1 MAAFL
6 LYVLKSAFC
15 LGVFY
20 VVFRAL
26 LSRSTFFRFNR
37 ITLLAGMCCCILL
50 PLLQFT
56 TNEGNVLNVPF
67 QTVQR
72 ALIEVSPSDIL
83 PRQLDGMLKGD
94 TQAAIIQSV
103 GASTSVS
110 VVNHIIYVSGLVY
123 LFGACSVL
131 LLFLVSTIRMLHLI
145 RGAEKRKFRAY
156 TLVLTKEPVG
166 SFSWGRTIVMSEKDY
181 GEHPDEI
188 LLHEQMHLRNYH
200 TLDLFFIQCFL
211 IFQWFNPAVWLL
223 RRELQEIHEYEADNG
238 VINTGI
244 DATRY
249 QLLLVKKAVGT
260 RLYSMAN
267 GFNHSKLKNRITMM
281 LKERTNGWARLKLLL
296 FVPVMVGALYAFGQ
310 PEVKEKLAQVVPEV
324 KQEPSMDYLELSGFL
339 RGESNEAFFRQFGSL
354 NAEGVLKERQCHKLL
369 MNARN
374 QLLFNGDRVTKET
387 LKASIVKALPD
398 NQKKM
403 MQKDGKRY
411 NQIIVFKCDRGSN
424 VDQVRQVLEITK
436 NAFEDI
442 RDSIAATSAD
452 KSKAYLDKVFPIY
465 VVETEMKITEN
476 SPVYADNDKIEGIGL
491 EVIFPDKTVKS
502 LKEFT
507 KAELDAWLKECSIE
521 LKKSEKLPHV
531 SMKIDDKN
539 CKMGA
544 IAVVKKALGK
554 VFPLT
559 PGSSLDKILI

>member
-6 LYVLKSAFC
+6 LYILKSAFC

-56 TNEGNVLNVPF
+56 TDEGNVFNVPF

-72 ALIEVSPSDIL
+72 ALIEVSPSGIL
-83 PRQLDGMLKGD
+83 PVQSDGMTEED

-103 GASTSVS
+103 EASTSVS
-110 VVNHIIYVSGLVY
+110 AVNHIIYVSGLVY

-131 LLFLVSTIRMLHLI
+131 LLFLLSTIRMLHLI

-166 SFSWGRTIVMSEKDY
+166 SFSWGRKIVMSEKDY

-296 FVPVMVGALYAFGQ
+296 FVPVMVGALYAFAQ

-324 KQEPSMDYLELSGFL
+324 QQEEVEDYVSLMK
-339 RGESNEAFFRQFGSL
+339 FFRREEEACSSL
-354 NAEGVLKERQCHKLL
+354 INGTRPPARVKERQVHKLL
-369 MNARN
+369 VNTKN
-374 QLLFNGDRVTKET
+374 QILFDGIYCKQIDGLKSIIMENLLKSWENSKRKDPQIIFLKYDRGADITAITSILKEVKSAFEEIRANLSAT
-387 LKASIVKALPD
+387 STDKSKEYLDRLFPILLRESDPKEYGLKALPKEERVEGIVVTLRTAEGKEIIENFTLD
-398 NQKKM
+398 ELEKKVVAARVKM
-403 MQKDGKRY
+403 ADPELFD
-411 NQIIVFKCDRGSN
+411 V
-424 VDQVRQVLEITK
+424 
-436 NAFEDI
+436 
-442 RDSIAATSAD
+442 SIKVD
-452 KSKAYLDKVFPIY
+452 KSSKMGPVTDVKRVLRKAY
-465 VVETEMKITEN
+465 ETKKI
-476 SPVYADNDKIEGIGL
+476 
-491 EVIFPDKTVKS
+491 
-502 LKEFT
+502 
-507 KAELDAWLKECSIE
+507 
-521 LKKSEKLPHV
+521 
-531 SMKIDDKN
+531 KN
-539 CKMGA
+539 
-544 IAVVKKALGK
+544 
-554 VFPLT
+554 
-559 PGSSLDKILI
+559 

>member
-1 MAAFL
+1 
-6 LYVLKSAFC
+6 
-15 LGVFY
+15 
-20 VVFRAL
+20 
-26 LSRSTFFRFNR
+26 
-37 ITLLAGMCCCILL
+37 
-50 PLLQFT
+50 
-56 TNEGNVLNVPF
+56 
-67 QTVQR
+67 
-72 ALIEVSPSDIL
+72 
-83 PRQLDGMLKGD
+83 
-94 TQAAIIQSV
+94 
-103 GASTSVS
+103 
-110 VVNHIIYVSGLVY
+110 
-123 LFGACSVL
+123 
-131 LLFLVSTIRMLHLI
+131 
-145 RGAEKRKFRAY
+145 
-156 TLVLTKEPVG
+156 
-166 SFSWGRTIVMSEKDY
+166 
-181 GEHPDEI
+181 
-188 LLHEQMHLRNYH
+188 
-200 TLDLFFIQCFL
+200 
-211 IFQWFNPAVWLL
+211 
-223 RRELQEIHEYEADNG
+223 
-238 VINTGI
+238 
-244 DATRY
+244 
-249 QLLLVKKAVGT
+249 
-260 RLYSMAN
+260 
-267 GFNHSKLKNRITMM
+267 
-281 LKERTNGWARLKLLL
+281 
-296 FVPVMVGALYAFGQ
+296 
-310 PEVKEKLAQVVPEV
+310 
-324 KQEPSMDYLELSGFL
+324 MDYLELSGFL